1 MLRKLDMLLI
11 TVSIQHS
18 VSFASIEHHLHARQT
33 RQSREKNDKNRGE
46 NGTLGIEAA
55 LEALS
60 DRHFSGAL
68 SGPGTRGPTLLGAAR
83 GGWRARDGE

>member
-33 RQSREKNDKNRGE
+33 RQSREKKTTKIG
-46 NGTLGIEAA
+46 GKTALGIEAA
-55 LEALS
+55 LGAL
-60 DRHFSGAL
+60 RRPFSGAL
-68 SGPGTRGPTLLGAAR
+68 SGPGTRGQTLLGAAR
-83 GGWRARDGE
+83 GGRSARDGE